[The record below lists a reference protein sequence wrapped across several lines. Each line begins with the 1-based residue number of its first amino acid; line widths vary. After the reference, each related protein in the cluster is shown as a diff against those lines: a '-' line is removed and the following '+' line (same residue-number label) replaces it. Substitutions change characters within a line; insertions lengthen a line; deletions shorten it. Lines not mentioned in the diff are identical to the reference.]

1 MRQDFFCI
9 FQKKSIMSNYSI
21 YGMDVSRYQWD
32 IDWNQVDKPITNL
45 PSNIQFAYVKA
56 TEGVGYIDP
65 FALKNAQGVQIAK
78 LKLGYYHFAT
88 LNNNKNPAADAKSE
102 AEAFLQSFEKLPKA
116 DLPPV
121 LDIEANPSKLT
132 PEQVLEYINSFFN
145 TLKAGGIDKYIIY
158 SYAYFLTA
166 NLPANHGLGTV
177 PLWIANYGK
186 VQSPALPHGWD
197 SYLMWQFSSS
207 GSFTGKNG
215 KPVACD
221 LNKAQ
226 DGFLSL

>member
-1 MRQDFFCI
+1 
-9 FQKKSIMSNYSI
+9 MSNYSI
-21 YGMDVSRYQWD
+21 NGIDVSRYQWD
-32 IDWNQVDKPITNL
+32 IDWNEIQSPITPL
-45 PSNIQFAYVKA
+45 PGEVLFAYVKA

-65 FALKNAQGVQIAK
+65 FALKNAQGAQAAK

-88 LNNNKNPAADAKSE
+88 LNNNKNPAADAKLE

-116 DLPPV
+116 DLPPT

-132 PEQVLEYINSFFN
+132 PEQVLEYINSFFD
-145 TLKAGGIDKYIIY
+145 TLKAGGVNTYIIY

-166 NLPANHGLGTV
+166 NLPANHNLGSV

-186 VQSPALPHGWD
+186 VQTPELPRGWND
-197 SYLMWQFSSS
+197 YLIWQYSAS
-207 GSFTGKNG
+207 GSFKGKNG

-221 LNKAQ
+221 LDKAK
-226 DGFLSL
+226 DGFLSM